1 MRYLLLLK
9 SKYDGWKHGFF
20 CPEDMPFQ
28 EFYTDIIETYQ
39 GKTADL
45 FYERAENHMSEEEL
59 LNGLEFADKHFF
71 TVYPEKEKSL
81 DELLN
86 RFSYM
91 IRKYNLD
98 TIVFDPYNQIEH
110 LIENGKR
117 EDLYI
122 SVFMSKLKAFA
133 VKHNICLHLV
143 AHQVTPKLMNN
154 GKFPKPSRYAIKG
167 GGTFSD
173 KADNVILI
181 WRENRNEKGDTG
193 VTFISEKIKKRKLT
207 GITGET
213 SFNFDF
219 IKNRYM
225 FEGHDPLSLPTEI
238 KENENHWKSISSN
251 TMFEEIKNDGLPNNP
266 SFDIEPQKLNE
277 YPMIDEYEIKD
288 TIIHK
293 DRNPFTNDLPF

>member
-1 MRYLLLLK
+1 
-9 SKYDGWKHGFF
+9 
-20 CPEDMPFQ
+20 
-28 EFYTDIIETYQ
+28 
-39 GKTADL
+39 
-45 FYERAENHMSEEEL
+45 
-59 LNGLEFADKHFF
+59 
-71 TVYPEKEKSL
+71 
-81 DELLN
+81 
-86 RFSYM
+86 
-91 IRKYNLD
+91 
-98 TIVFDPYNQIEH
+98 
-110 LIENGKR
+110 
-117 EDLYI
+117 
-122 SVFMSKLKAFA
+122 
-133 VKHNICLHLV
+133 
-143 AHQVTPKLMNN
+143 MNN

-251 TMFEEIKNDGLPNNP
+251 TMFEEIKNDDLPNNP
-266 SFDIEPQKLNE
+266 LFDIEPQKLNE
-277 YPMIDEYEIKD
+277 YAMIDEYEIKD